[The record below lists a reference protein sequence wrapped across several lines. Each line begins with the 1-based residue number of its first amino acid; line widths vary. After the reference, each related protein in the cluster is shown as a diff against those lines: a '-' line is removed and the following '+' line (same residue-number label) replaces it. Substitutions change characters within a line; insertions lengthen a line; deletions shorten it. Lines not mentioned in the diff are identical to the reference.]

1 MQASRDISLHRFIYS
16 LGIPEVGE
24 STARNLESHFE
35 KFKGIFEATYDELIE
50 VKDIGPKV
58 AENIIQFFQNFFVSR
73 IDKLILDMEECSM
86 KLVDQ
91 LYEIEASKG
100 GKK

>member
-1 MQASRDISLHRFIYS
+1 MKVLIIITSIKASRDISLHRFIYS

-35 KFKGIFEATYDELIE
+35 KFKEFLKLPRELIE

-58 AENIIQFFQNFFVSR
+58 AKNIIQFSESSNS
-73 IDKLILDMEECSM
+73 
-86 KLVDQ
+86 
-91 LYEIEASKG
+91 
-100 GKK
+100 